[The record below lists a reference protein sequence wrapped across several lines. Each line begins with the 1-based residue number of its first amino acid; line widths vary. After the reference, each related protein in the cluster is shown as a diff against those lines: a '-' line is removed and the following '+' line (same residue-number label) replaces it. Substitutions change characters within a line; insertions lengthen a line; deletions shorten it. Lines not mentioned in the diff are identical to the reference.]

1 MTSIMPAPSHVEAS
15 DGAAVVIDANT
26 WIDAHNATTVAA
38 EWLRHG
44 LATFASVHLADEFT
58 SGTKI
63 TLKTG
68 PVNQLMPI
76 TTGVRAEGGEAHSEG
91 YCVTIGE
98 GEIIIEGMS
107 PEAVFRGAT
116 SLIQMV
122 ALTASGSSATLE
134 AATITDA
141 PRLAW
146 RGLSLDVVRC
156 FHPVSTVK
164 NVIDILALYK
174 MNVLHLHLTDT
185 EGWRFQ
191 VDSWPKLTEV
201 SGQTARNDRP
211 GGYYSP
217 AEFTEIVQYATDRYI
232 TVVPEFDS
240 PGHTASVLK
249 AYPDLAE
256 QSIHDMSEH
265 MHYLHPDQPDVPTLL
280 RDVYEAMAAA
290 VNGDFIHIGGDEAI
304 AMDHAT
310 FKQYIE
316 LALPIARSTGKSI
329 VAWQEAARGGLAQ
342 GDLLQIWIP
351 EYLVDKVKQRK
362 QNPAAEDLEMMKNPV
377 VAAFVELFSTA
388 DRDLGLGLEQG
399 ADILLSPATQLYLDT
414 TYTEASADP
423 AQNDQH
429 SRVGMKSD
437 NYGNGTVEDSYDW
450 DPVSILPELPIH
462 RIAGVE
468 AAIWCETIE
477 DESDLFFQLLPRLA
491 GVAEKAWSEHR
502 EWGDHRE
509 RLAQQPLFWD
519 AMGLTYFRSSVVWTD

>member
-1 MTSIMPAPSHVEAS
+1 MTSTSIVPAPSKITSEP
-15 DGAAVVIDANT
+15 GQPVVINSSTRIEADGENALAAN
-26 WIDAHNATTVAA
+26 
-38 EWLRHG
+38 WLRQG
-44 LATFASVHLADEFT
+44 FKSFAGVELNEGST
-58 SGTKI
+58 GGTVI

-68 PVNQLMPI
+68 PVNELMPI
-76 TTGVRAEGGEAHSEG
+76 TMGTRADGGKPHSEG
-91 YCVTIGE
+91 YSITISGS
-98 GEIIIEGMS
+98 EIIIEGMT

-116 SLIQMV
+116 SLIQKA
-122 ALTASGSSATLE
+122 ALSGQRGEIAIE
-134 AATITDA
+134 AGSVVDG

-164 NVIDILALYK
+164 NVIDLLALYK

-211 GGYYSP
+211 GGYYTHE
-217 AEFTEIVQYATDRYI
+217 EFADIVRYAADRYV

-240 PGHTASVLK
+240 PGHTASVLR
-249 AYPDLAE
+249 AYPELAD

-265 MHYLHPDQPDVPTLL
+265 MHYLHPDQPDVPTLIG
-280 RDVYEAMAAA
+280 DVYAAMAAA
-290 VNGDFIHIGGDEAI
+290 TNGAYIHVGGDEAI
-304 AMDHAT
+304 AMDHET
-310 FKQYIE
+310 FRRYIQM
-316 LALPIARSTGKSI
+316 ALPIARQTGKGV
-329 VAWQEAARGGLAQ
+329 VAWQEAARGGLSR

-351 EYLVDKVKQRK
+351 EYLINKVKQRK
-362 QNPAAEDLEMMKNPV
+362 SNPTAEDLEALKDPV

-388 DRDLGLGLEQG
+388 DEDLGLGLEQG
-399 ADILLSPATQLYLDT
+399 ADIIISPATQLYLDT
-414 TYTEASADP
+414 TYTEPSTDP
-423 AQNDQH
+423 GQNEQH
-429 SRVGMKSD
+429 ARVGMKSD
-437 NYGNGTVEDSYDW
+437 NYGNGTVADSYNW
-450 DPVSILPELPIH
+450 DPATILPELPTD

-502 EWGDHRE
+502 EWDDHRA
-509 RLAQQPLFWD
+509 RLAEQPLFWD
-519 AMGLTYFRSSVVWTD
+519 AMGLTYFRSSVVW